1 VKIEMTCKRHIIA
14 NKTINL
20 PLSSMMAIF
29 MLVVQVGCHDT
40 KPKLIPCME
49 RTVFGDPAES
59 PYVLPFPV
67 GKSYRLI
74 QGYCYPYGGHRN
86 QLAYD
91 FGMSIG
97 DDVVAA
103 RAGFVRKV
111 RDDVADDGSES
122 DAGRHNHILVQH
134 EDGTVAFYGH
144 LKQGEI
150 TVKVG
155 DRVSAGQRIAASGN
169 SGNTKGE
176 PHLHFG
182 VYQSWPAV
190 EGFDV
195 GINFRNARGPL
206 TDSGGLLTGN
216 FFEALPY

>member
-1 VKIEMTCKRHIIA
+1 
-14 NKTINL
+14 
-20 PLSSMMAIF
+20 MAIA
-29 MLVVQVGCHDT
+29 MLVVPVSCVDR
-40 KPKLIPCME
+40 KPKMIPCME
-49 RTVFGDPAES
+49 RAVFRNPAES
-59 PYVLPFPV
+59 PYVLPYPV

-91 FGMSIG
+91 FGMPIG
-97 DDVVAA
+97 EDVVAA
-103 RAGFVRKV
+103 RAGVVRKV

-122 DAGRHNHILVQH
+122 DAGRHNHILIQH
-134 EDGTVAFYGH
+134 DDGTVAFYAH
-144 LKQGEI
+144 LKQGGI
-150 TVKVG
+150 AVKIG
-155 DRVSAGQRIAASGN
+155 DRIAVGQRIAASGN

-195 GINFRNARGPL
+195 AVNFRNARGPL
-206 TDSGGLLTGN
+206 TDSGGLLAGN
-216 FFEALPY
+216 VFEALPY

>member
-1 VKIEMTCKRHIIA
+1 MTCA
-14 NKTINL
+14 NRFVANPGLTICSTIE
-20 PLSSMMAIF
+20 LSLILTSVLF
-29 MLVVQVGCHDT
+29 MQVGCVET
-40 KPKLIPCME
+40 KPKKIPCLE
-49 RTVFGDPAES
+49 RAVFGEPAQS

-74 QGYCYPYGGHRN
+74 QGYCYTEGGHRD

-91 FGMSIG
+91 FGMPIG

-103 RAGFVRKV
+103 RAGIVRKV
-111 RDDVADDGSES
+111 RADVSDEGSET
-122 DAGRHNHILVQH
+122 DAGRHNHILIEH

-144 LKQGEI
+144 LKQNSI
-150 TVKVG
+150 VVKVG
-155 DRVSAGQRIAASGN
+155 NRVEAGRRIAASGN
-169 SGNTKGE
+169 SGNTGGE

-182 VYQSWPAV
+182 VYQAWPAV

-195 GINFRNARGPL
+195 PVNFKNASGPL
-206 TDSGGLLTGN
+206 TKHGGLMPGS

>member
-1 VKIEMTCKRHIIA
+1 MTYKRYIIA

-29 MLVVQVGCHDT
+29 ILVVLVGCRDT

-49 RTVFGDPAES
+49 RALFRDPAES
-59 PYVLPFPV
+59 TYVLPFPV

-91 FGMSIG
+91 FGMPIG

-103 RAGFVRKV
+103 RAGVVRKV

-122 DAGRHNHILVQH
+122 DAGRHNHILIQH

-144 LKQGEI
+144 LKQGGI
-150 TVKVG
+150 TVKIG
-155 DRVSAGQRIAASGN
+155 DRVAAGQRIAASGN

-182 VYQSWPAV
+182 VYQAWPAV

-195 GINFRNARGPL
+195 GVNFRNARGPL
-206 TDSGGLLTGN
+206 TDSGGLQAGN
-216 FFEALPY
+216 VFEALPY